1 MHAHVKHAPV
11 ASNITARQTA
21 IDVPPEVRA
30 ALTPLVEWIVTLAI
44 ETATKHAQKNDS
56 PRYYDAT
63 NAPMGKTAFL
73 RLAKEGAFPSFKVG
87 KRIRAL
93 ASDVHAYM
101 EAQQGA
107 RPRAPRAPVVAPP
120 VDVNALSPAEYH
132 ELTMQG
138 AFPVRRGKRA

>member
-1 MHAHVKHAPV
+1 MATNDPLEDALRPLAKALVSVMRDELAKHAKG
-11 ASNITARQTA
+11 
-21 IDVPPEVRA
+21 DEG
-30 ALTPLVEWIVTLAI
+30 
-44 ETATKHAQKNDS
+44 

-73 RLAKEGAFPSFKVG
+73 RLAKEGAFPSCKVG

-120 VDVNALSPAEYH
+120 VDVNDLSPAELH
-132 ELTMQG
+132 ELTMKG
-138 AFPVRRGKRA
+138 ALPSRRSK

>member
-1 MHAHVKHAPV
+1 M
-11 ASNITARQTA
+11 SSRN
-21 IDVPPEVRA
+21 VPPHVRE
-30 ALTPLVEWIVTLAI
+30 ALGPFVEWIVTLAI
-44 ETATKHAQKNDS
+44 ETATKHAKGTEG

-73 RLAKEGAFPSFKVG
+73 RLAKEGAFPSCKVG

-107 RPRAPRAPVVAPP
+107 KPRAPRAPVVAPP
-120 VDVNALSPAEYH
+120 VDVNDLSPAELH
-132 ELTMQG
+132 ELSMNG
-138 AFPVRRGKRA
+138 ALPSRRGKRS